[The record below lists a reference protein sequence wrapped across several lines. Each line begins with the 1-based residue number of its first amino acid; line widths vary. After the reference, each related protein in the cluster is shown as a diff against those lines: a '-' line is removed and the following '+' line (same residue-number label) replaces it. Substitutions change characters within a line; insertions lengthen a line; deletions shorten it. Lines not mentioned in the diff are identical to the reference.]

1 MSKSLVETLQSA
13 AAHLNDYG
21 QTFWTKEL
29 LQNFLAEAH
38 RELQAQL
45 YLSGLPVIK
54 KTSAIIQVV
63 GVASPDSGQKVAVTM
78 TTLSDLLEPITL
90 WERASGSSEDFV
102 ECKQKSWEPETQGGD
117 KIIYWDYTGE
127 LIYVLAPTTN
137 REVKVRYNASITIPV
152 ADEDLLGFTFAEL
165 YIAPRTAALAAR
177 SIGSRNAYIDLTQLA
192 EKRLEI
198 VIAANIKGQ
207 QALPVRRKP
216 YRFSGRLNTI
226 R

>member
-1 MSKSLVETLQSA
+1 MSKSLIETLQSA
-13 AAHLNDYG
+13 ATHLNDYG

-29 LQNFLAEAH
+29 MANFAAEAH
-38 RELQAQL
+38 RELQAKL
-45 YLSGLPVIK
+45 YLGGLPVIK

-63 GVASPDSGQKVAVTM
+63 APASPTSGQKVAVTM
-78 TTLSDLLEPITL
+78 ATLTDLIEPVTL
-90 WERASGSSEDFV
+90 WERSSGSSDNFQQ
-102 ECKQKSWEPETQGGD
+102 CQQKSWEPE
-117 KIIYWDYTGE
+117 ISPMSSIVYWDYSGE

-137 REVKVRYNASITIPV
+137 REVKVRYNASIPIPV
-152 ADEDLLGFTFAEL
+152 ADDDLLGFTFAEL

-177 SIGSRNAYIDLTQLA
+177 SIGSRTAYIDLTQLA
-192 EKRLEI
+192 NERLET

-216 YRFSGRLNTI
+216 YRFSGRRNTI